1 MMHHRKNRR
10 LNKFLL
16 WFAIV
21 IATLIIAFLIYF
33 KIVVTLTPPET
44 NDLSALDFERTKIE
58 NDFYVCNNSW
68 LKKNDAGIWEMYLEG
83 DAFERGV
90 INGKLTKELIETQE
104 KIFVGFINKMI
115 PSKFYM
121 NFLKYFVAWFNR
133 DIDSYIKDEY
143 LREIYGV
150 SFSSSDKFSYI
161 ASNYHRFLIYH
172 AAHDIGH
179 ALQDMNLAGCTSFS
193 AWGNRTQDSSLI
205 VGRNLDFSIGDEF
218 AKEKIVMF
226 VNPDKGYKF
235 MMVTWGGMIGA
246 VSGMNEKGLTVTMNA
261 AKSAMPS
268 EAKTPISILAREIL
282 QYASN
287 IDEAYA
293 IAKKRDVFV
302 SESLMI
308 GSAED
313 NKTAIIEKTPEKV
326 GLFETDSNYI
336 ICSNHFQSD
345 VLSNDENNLK
355 NIKESSS
362 IHRYKRVNQL
372 IDKFQK
378 LSVYNSAEILRDQK
392 GLNDKNIGI
401 GNEKAINQLIAHHS
415 IIFKPTKK
423 LVWVSSYPYQIGKYF
438 CYDLDKVFKDFPAL
452 KENIEIY
459 EKPLNIPADSFLFS
473 VDFENFKKF
482 KKISQ
487 LINNAIEND
496 NEIEL
501 SDKDFINTNPENFM
515 TYLFLGN
522 YYNYKREYQKS
533 MDYYEIALSEEV
545 NSLQE
550 IKIIKEKIKNCKESL
565 N

>member
-161 ASNYHRFLIYH
+161 ASSYHRILIYH

-226 VNPDKGYKF
+226 VNPDKGFKF

-313 NKTAIIEKTPEKV
+313 NKTAIIEKTPEKI

>member
-161 ASNYHRFLIYH
+161 ASSYHRILIYH

>member
-161 ASNYHRFLIYH
+161 ASSYHRILIYH

-226 VNPDKGYKF
+226 VNPDKGFKF
-235 MMVTWGGMIGA
+235 IMVTWGGMIGA

>member
-1 MMHHRKNRR
+1 MKHHRKNRNLKR
-10 LNKFLL
+10 FLL

-21 IATLIIAFLIYF
+21 IAALIIAFLIYF
-33 KIVVTLTPPET
+33 KIVVTLTPPKT
-44 NDLSALDFERTKIE
+44 NDLSALDLERTKIE

-68 LKKNDAGIWEMYLEG
+68 LKKNDAGNWEMYLEG

-104 KIFVGFINKMI
+104 KLFVGFINKMI

-133 DIDSYIKDEY
+133 DIDSYISDEY

-161 ASNYHRFLIYH
+161 ASSYHRILIYH

-226 VNPDKGYKF
+226 VNPDKGFKF

-313 NKTAIIEKTPEKV
+313 NKTAIIEKTPEKI

-345 VLSNDENNLK
+345 ALSNDENNLK

-362 IHRYKRVNQL
+362 MHRYKRVNQL

-423 LVWVSSYPYQIGKYF
+423 LVWVSSYPYQIGEYV

-473 VDFENFKKF
+473 VDYKNFKKF

-487 LINNAIEND
+487 LINNAIENN
-496 NEIEL
+496 NEIDL
-501 SDKDFINTNPENFM
+501 SDKDFISTNPENFM
-515 TYLFLGN
+515 TYLLLGN
-522 YYNYKREYQKS
+522 YYYYKREYQKS
-533 MDYYEIALSEEV
+533 LDYYEVALSKDI
-545 NSLQE
+545 NSLRK
-550 IKIIKEKIKNCKESL
+550 IKIIKEKRKNCKESL
-565 N
+565 K

>member
-1 MMHHRKNRR
+1 MKHHRKNRNLKR
-10 LNKFLL
+10 FLL

-21 IATLIIAFLIYF
+21 IAALIIAFLIYF
-33 KIVVTLTPPET
+33 KIVVTLTPPKT

-104 KIFVGFINKMI
+104 KIFVEFINKMI

-161 ASNYHRFLIYH
+161 ASSYHRILIYH

-226 VNPDKGYKF
+226 VNSDKGFKF

-313 NKTAIIEKTPEKV
+313 NKTAIIEKTPEKI

-345 VLSNDENNLK
+345 VLSDDENNLK

-362 IHRYKRVNQL
+362 MYRYKRVNQL

-378 LSVYNSAEILRDQK
+378 ITVNNSAEILRDQK

-423 LVWVSSYPYQIGKYF
+423 LVWVSSYPYQIGEYF

-473 VDFENFKKF
+473 VDYKNFKKF

-487 LINNAIEND
+487 LIHNAIEND
-496 NEIEL
+496 IEIEL
-501 SDKDFINTNPENFM
+501 SDKDFIKTNPENFM

-522 YYNYKREYQKS
+522 YYYYKKEYQKS
-533 MDYYEIALSEEV
+533 LDYYEVALSKEV
-545 NSLQE
+545 NSLRE

-565 N
+565 K